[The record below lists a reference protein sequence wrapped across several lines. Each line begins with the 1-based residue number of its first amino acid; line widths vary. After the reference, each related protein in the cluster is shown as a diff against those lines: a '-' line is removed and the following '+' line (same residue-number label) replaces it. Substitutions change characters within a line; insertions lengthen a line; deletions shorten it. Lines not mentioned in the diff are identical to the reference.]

1 MKTEVYLGNWG
12 TVVCFN
18 EAHREYLKAAKNYRD
33 IYQATLSWY
42 MSWLTPTMEREYKTA
57 MEEAKSKADTLW
69 DAIPDKTDDLSK
81 SH

>member
-1 MKTEVYLGNWG
+1 
-12 TVVCFN
+12 
-18 EAHREYLKAAKNYRD
+18 
-33 IYQATLSWY
+33 